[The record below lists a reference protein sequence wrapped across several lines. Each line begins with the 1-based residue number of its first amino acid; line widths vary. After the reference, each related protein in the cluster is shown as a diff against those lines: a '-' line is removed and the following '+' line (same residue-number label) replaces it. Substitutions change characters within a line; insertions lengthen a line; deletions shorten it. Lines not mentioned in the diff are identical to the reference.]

1 MNKRRAKLV
10 CRWFDPV
17 SKKETHRKESAFT
30 FSAMFGLGIE
40 LMNAVKTFPVFPDRV
55 EIDFE

>member
-1 MNKRRAKLV
+1 MNKRRAIVV
-10 CRWFDPV
+10 CLWFDPV
-17 SKKETHRKESAFT
+17 SGKQTLRKESAFT

-55 EIDFE
+55 EIDFR